1 MHPGADPMP
10 SDQGPIASLPGSMA
24 TRRTQLTDRWHW
36 LVIIVLAAL
45 PVITMA
51 MYVIRASPLQFN
63 DYWDILPRVTNPDG
77 SFSPRGALTFQNEH
91 PVVLPGFIYWVNAK
105 LTGGSNNVL
114 GLYVVAVGITT
125 LVVMVRALP
134 SDIKADRALRG
145 TFVVLL
151 AALLF
156 APRGIHN
163 FVFAMSGT
171 AWLTANALACVAILV
186 AWRRNPYAALP
197 FAALAAL
204 SYGTGL
210 ATFPVLVLIAVL
222 QQRPR
227 LVVGI
232 LAAATVLAAG
242 LYLSQYEAPPWVP
255 GGSQTVV
262 DVLRRSLQVLG
273 SPFAHEL
280 ELAALVGALLPCVAG
295 VAIAAAHRQ
304 GRLAELAPWIG
315 IIAYGMAGSLLIGWS
330 RGVCPTSLPSAAA
343 TCPSVFWR
351 GPAPSCWPS
360 RTFGR
365 SRSAIPI
372 LAAAALI
379 AFVGGQKNVTA
390 VVETRYYSNE
400 LAIVLRIGAEPSGDS
415 HFSTGAIPAMRQL
428 DHYPFND
435 DFDLDCG
442 MLGEHIDTDALTGPS
457 RSKRM
462 GSTAGWRR
470 SATGPTRTPRRSKG
484 G

>member
-1 MHPGADPMP
+1 MG
-10 SDQGPIASLPGSMA
+10 
-24 TRRTQLTDRWHW
+24 R
-36 LVIIVLAAL
+36 
-45 PVITMA
+45 
-51 MYVIRASPLQFN
+51 
-63 DYWDILPRVTNPDG
+63 
-77 SFSPRGALTFQNEH
+77 SPRGALTFQNEH

-232 LAAATVLAAG
+232 LAAAAVLAAG

-330 RGVCPTSLPSAAA
+330 RGGLPDIAAVGSRYV
-343 TCPSVFWR
+343 SVGVLAWAGTFVL
-351 GPAPSCWPS
+351 AVA
-360 RTFGR
+360 TFGR

-379 AFVGGQKNVTA
+379 AFVGGQERDRRRGDPLLLERARHHASHRRGAQRRFALLDRCHPGDAAARPLSVQ
-390 VVETRYYSNE
+390 RR
-400 LAIVLRIGAEPSGDS
+400 LRPGL
-415 HFSTGAIPAMRQL
+415 R
-428 DHYPFND
+428 
-435 DFDLDCG
+435 
-442 MLGEHIDTDALTGPS
+442 DA
-457 RSKRM
+457 R
-462 GSTAGWRR
+462 
-470 SATGPTRTPRRSKG
+470 
-484 G
+484 